1 MAGLKLPMRALALW
15 IVISSAAGACS
26 PRDPYATM
34 CGVAMD
40 TVSAITSV
48 RLAMGP
54 RETMEQYLALS
65 EKQVSAARVALDGI
79 QDPGIQGERIW
90 RGLDLAVSNTS
101 SAIQELRRQAPT
113 TRVEPLLATAEGDL
127 RMTMGVLP
135 DGCLEP

>member
-1 MAGLKLPMRALALW
+1 MLPMRALALS

-54 RETMEQYLALS
+54 RQMVEQYLALS
-65 EKQVSAARVALDGI
+65 EKQISAARVALDGI
-79 QDPGIQGERIW
+79 RDVEIQAERIW
-90 RGLDLAVSNTS
+90 RGLDRAVSNTS
-101 SAIQELRRQAPT
+101 SAIRELRSQAPT
-113 TRVEPLLATAEGDL
+113 TQVEPLLATAEGDL
-127 RMTMGVLP
+127 RMTIDVLP
-135 DGCLEP
+135 DSCLEP